1 MSVFTGQ
8 YHKGPVG
15 GGLGFIVAALIL
27 GVITGGLDGFLRGLL
42 VGGCALV
49 ALGLLI
55 NYWERRD
62 SEGSQ

>member
-8 YHKGPVG
+8 YLKGPVG

-42 VGGCALV
+42 VGGCALI